1 MSEILYVVA
10 SFVDV
15 LLTVL
20 YFAIFARVISTWLPI
35 DEDGPIVNFLY
46 MITEP
51 VVMPIRAVLDNFAF
65 FQNSPLDLSTFIA
78 MILVIGYINFP
89 ARKGIFV

>member
-1 MSEILYVVA
+1 MSEILYVMA

-15 LLTVL
+15 LLTVM

-65 FQNSPLDLSTFIA
+65 FQNSPLDFSTFIA
-78 MILVIGYINFP
+78 MILVLAVQGLL
-89 ARKGIFV
+89 GIFV

>member
-15 LLTVL
+15 LLTVM
-20 YFAIFARVISTWLPI
+20 YFAIFARVISTWLPL

-51 VVMPIRAVLDNFAF
+51 VVMPVRAVLENFAF
-65 FQNSPLDLSTFIA
+65 FQNSPLDFSTFIA
-78 MILVIGYINFP
+78 MLLVLAVQGLL
-89 ARKGIFV
+89 GMFV